1 MFPIQGRIDFPSSW
15 VTTLVNLEP
24 TNLAQVPKKPERL
37 PCHYF
42 REVDEDS
49 LLGLVFSSRREREPK
64 KRRDTGTE
72 GETRKQRD
80 RKTEKQRHGQEETTG
95 SQRSREGSRKRTT
108 GYKKPEIRRGK
119 DWKAREEKEKKTYR
133 KRAARMD
140 RGKKRTR
147 SRTREGS

>member
-49 LLGLVFSSRREREPK
+49 LLGLVFSSKREGAKETERHSDRVRDKETERQKDREAETRARRNNRKPK
-64 KRRDTGTE
+64 KQR
-72 GETRKQRD
+72 RKQ
-80 RKTEKQRHGQEETTG
+80 EKNNGV
-95 SQRSREGSRKRTT
+95 
-108 GYKKPEIRRGK
+108 
-119 DWKAREEKEKKTYR
+119 
-133 KRAARMD
+133 
-140 RGKKRTR
+140 
-147 SRTREGS
+147 